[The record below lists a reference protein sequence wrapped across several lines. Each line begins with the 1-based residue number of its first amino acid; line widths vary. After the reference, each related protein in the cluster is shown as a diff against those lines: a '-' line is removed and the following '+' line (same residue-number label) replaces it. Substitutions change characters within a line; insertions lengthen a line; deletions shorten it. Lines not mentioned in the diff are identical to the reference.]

1 MNDDSPQSLLNN
13 QHLHIHGSLCTTEAV
28 HHKQG
33 NTFWRSKPSIWH
45 QNSGTNSK
53 EGIKNITYKTASL
66 PSITLMALCTEG
78 SLRTIW
84 MGWIAMTHFLLISWW
99 RKSKLKS
106 KQLRGL
112 WGLTCIVVFF
122 FTIATNM
129 CRFSWHTLVG
139 LGRWRDSDSQR
150 GFVSNRLFHTKEW
163 FCILSFCHL
172 ISSFYTHNSHLQY
185 YSIHVKEGT
194 AHNKPFTLFC
204 ALFKI
209 SGFVLQLYNLVS

>member
-1 MNDDSPQSLLNN
+1 
-13 QHLHIHGSLCTTEAV
+13 
-28 HHKQG
+28 
-33 NTFWRSKPSIWH
+33 
-45 QNSGTNSK
+45 
-53 EGIKNITYKTASL
+53 
-66 PSITLMALCTEG
+66 MALCTEG

-139 LGRWRDSDSQR
+139 LDRWRDSDSQR
-150 GFVSNRLFHTKEW
+150 GCVSNRLFHTKEW
-163 FCILSFCHL
+163 FCILSFNFL
-172 ISSFYTHNSHLQY
+172 VLYTQLSPSVLQY
-185 YSIHVKEGT
+185 TVAHVKEGT
-194 AHNKPFTLFC
+194 AQNKPYTLFC